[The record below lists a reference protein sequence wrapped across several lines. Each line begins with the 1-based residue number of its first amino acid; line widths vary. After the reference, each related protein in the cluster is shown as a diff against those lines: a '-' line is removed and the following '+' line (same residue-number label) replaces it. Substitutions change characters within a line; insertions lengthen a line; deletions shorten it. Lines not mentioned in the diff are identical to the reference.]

1 MKLFGG
7 GTPQHPRRSNQEAEP
22 AAHRPPAQHQPAPR
36 AAYNG
41 PTAPKPEDIRQPPSK
56 RQKRNRVLIIIV
68 AVTLAIIAGMCAAAA
83 VMMRP
88 PTIDPPASTST
99 NEPVK
104 PPRKND
110 TIVKDEEEEP
120 ELDEGDAPDVD
131 MGNRREGVYTVLVA
145 ATDQDETRTDA
156 LMVATLDTVN
166 DTVNVINIPRDL
178 MSNCNRSGDAKKIN
192 AAYGT
197 KKGIET
203 TKSEVKKV
211 LGFTPDQY
219 VVINFNGIADI
230 IDALGGVTYDV
241 PWRMKYDDPTQDLH
255 IDFQPGET
263 KMDGKAAVE
272 FMRWR
277 KNNSGVS
284 TGVKGTTGGDE
295 ERIEKDQEF
304 LKFLAKQVFTVGNV
318 PRIPALAQAVFK
330 NVKTDLTAGEVLWLA
345 WQLYDVKNENI
356 NMMTLPGYGTM
367 SYAGTGTMYSFFF
380 PYRSQ
385 VLEMVNEFINPY
397 EKPITNID
405 VVSGPSKGSGK
416 SSSKKTSKPKE
427 EEKDPDETDSS
438 ETTGGEENSTSGSSG
453 TSGSSSN
460 GSGDRSGSTSG
471 NSNSDGSSNSGSGSN
486 SSGNSN
492 TGSDSKTDG
501 ARETQN
507 SVSSGEDT
515 SSGGDG
521 SGESGSGVDAPA
533 EDGTSS
539 GTDGSG
545 STSAPEPGFES
556 TSPAEQVFPE
566 NMFGPSAAAE
576 PAPAPESSAES

>member
-1 MKLFGG
+1 VKLFGG

-203 TKSEVKKV
+203 TKSE
-211 LGFTPDQY
+211 
-219 VVINFNGIADI
+219 A
-230 IDALGGVTYDV
+230 
-241 PWRMKYDDPTQDLH
+241 
-255 IDFQPGET
+255 
-263 KMDGKAAVE
+263 
-272 FMRWR
+272 
-277 KNNSGVS
+277 
-284 TGVKGTTGGDE
+284 
-295 ERIEKDQEF
+295 
-304 LKFLAKQVFTVGNV
+304 
-318 PRIPALAQAVFK
+318 
-330 NVKTDLTAGEVLWLA
+330 
-345 WQLYDVKNENI
+345 
-356 NMMTLPGYGTM
+356 
-367 SYAGTGTMYSFFF
+367 
-380 PYRSQ
+380 
-385 VLEMVNEFINPY
+385 
-397 EKPITNID
+397 
-405 VVSGPSKGSGK
+405 
-416 SSSKKTSKPKE
+416 
-427 EEKDPDETDSS
+427 
-438 ETTGGEENSTSGSSG
+438 
-453 TSGSSSN
+453 
-460 GSGDRSGSTSG
+460 
-471 NSNSDGSSNSGSGSN
+471 
-486 SSGNSN
+486 
-492 TGSDSKTDG
+492 
-501 ARETQN
+501 
-507 SVSSGEDT
+507 
-515 SSGGDG
+515 
-521 SGESGSGVDAPA
+521 
-533 EDGTSS
+533 
-539 GTDGSG
+539 
-545 STSAPEPGFES
+545 
-556 TSPAEQVFPE
+556 
-566 NMFGPSAAAE
+566 
-576 PAPAPESSAES
+576 